1 MLNRMRVFGRLEGVA
16 ALHRQLLE
24 TRRLMKSA
32 MLLGCASFCM
42 SGVFAQGSNDT
53 SLPSIPDFFQQ
64 KGLPRAQGVEA
75 QSANE
80 LINTFT
86 GKLQYHFTDLLIPG
100 NGGMDLAIRRSY
112 NSIDDPLATPA
123 SWASYEY
130 SPIGLGW
137 TMHMG
142 RVIRGANKAICSA
155 SWSSASANPVLEL
168 PDGSRQ
174 ILYEYYEAGAST
186 PTWLTKDFWR
196 AKCHSGFLHV
206 QSPDGTTYEM
216 TAMGHSFGEPGSLQ
230 RTFYAGRIVDRNG
243 NWFNLSYSFLPIG
256 VYALSQ
262 ITTSDGRSVSFAYS
276 GSTLASITDT
286 LSNRVW
292 QYTVGAGLAGHVQ
305 LNRVQ
310 RPDGLSWKYA
320 YRTGTPGTG
329 SMSRVEY
336 PSGASIDYVY
346 SHVDFRA
353 GTTRSGN
360 STVVSSKTASTNTP
374 DGKSGTWSWTYE
386 VATDEL
392 PYTVNGSQYTYTYGV
407 PPDVRSQVNVTTVT
421 DPLGKATEHFH
432 LGVHSVR
439 VVPTDVGL
447 LMGSVSE
454 SENTLVGYTSVPI
467 SEQQDVVANYFSNS
481 YFYPAAAIA
490 SDQYRFRPGET
501 FVVSKSGYDEW
512 GNPSFIDET
521 GTNNDRTYTR
531 QTELT
536 HNVNTSK
543 WLLRQVS
550 NALVTV
556 GAQTHATTRQF
567 DINGN
572 LQSQT
577 VAGVPTSFTYHGTGD
592 VHTIT
597 NAKGQVTTYN
607 SYLRGIPRSESQP
620 EGVAISR
627 NVDAAGNV
635 TSITNGRGKTT
646 TYTYDGLNRPTAIA
660 KPFGS
665 PVSITWGA
673 TTRQVQ
679 RGGMTDKATFDG
691 LGRQLRREVSA
702 AGETP
707 IWVDFS
713 YDMLGRRLYQSY
725 PNSAKGTGF
734 RYDTLGRVVQTLHG
748 NPVGTNSANVIEET
762 FYDSL
767 QVLRYDTTNRASLVW
782 FRAFGNPQEQHAVRS
797 LAGEISA
804 QGMYVDYDVTM
815 TRDLLGQ
822 IRTATMG
829 DKARTYGY
837 DSRYYLV
844 SRADPETGTTVFGRD
859 ALGNLT
865 SKSIG
870 TQPAT
875 TYAYDGRNRL
885 TGITYP
891 SSEQPGVPN
900 ASNVTR
906 TYNGNDLVTGI
917 SSGGVVRGF
926 DYDDG
931 DNLIAEELAMGG
943 ATQQVSYT
951 YNSSEALASITY
963 PSGHQVQYSP
973 DAFGRARA
981 VLPYVNQVRYHPNGM
996 PSELHYANG
1005 VVSTMGVNDRQW
1017 PAGLKMA
1024 RAGNSFI
1031 DSTYAYD
1038 PVGNLTGINDSADSA
1053 YSRYFEYDKLNR
1065 LTLDNDVGGYRE
1077 YFYDGVGNITHVAQP
1092 GSLRTYSYAATSG
1105 LLTGVSG
1112 GGLSRAYQYDSAG
1125 NVKDDGVWTF
1135 GHDRA
1140 NNLRCIACTAA
1151 VPTAHTYDGDN
1162 MRVQTSDAAGTTQ
1175 YLHGQQGLL
1184 LQTLVPGV
1192 ERKEY
1197 IYLGR
1202 RQVAQRRV
1210 VD

>member
-1 MLNRMRVFGRLEGVA
+1 MLNRMRVFGRFEGVA
-16 ALHRQLLE
+16 ALHRRVLE
-24 TRRLMKSA
+24 TRRLIKSA
-32 MLLGCASFCM
+32 MLLGCATFFCM
-42 SGVFAQGSNDT
+42 SGAFAQGSNDT

-75 QSANE
+75 QSTNE

-86 GKLQYHFTDLLIPG
+86 GKLQYHFTDLLLPG

-123 SWASYEY
+123 NWASYEY

-155 SWSSASANPVLEL
+155 SWASAAANPVLEL

-243 NWFNLSYSFLPIG
+243 NWFNLSYNFLPIG

-286 LSNRVW
+286 LSNQVW
-292 QYTVGAGLAGHVQ
+292 QYTVGAGSAGHVQ

-310 RPDGLSWKYA
+310 RPDGLSWTYA

-329 SMSRVEY
+329 SMSRIGY
-336 PSGASIDYVY
+336 PGGATIDYVY

-374 DGKSGTWSWTYE
+374 DGKSGTWNWTYE

-421 DPLGKATEHFH
+421 DPLGKSTEHFH

-454 SENTLVGYTSVPI
+454 SENTLFGYTSVPI

-481 YFYPAAAIA
+481 YFYPAAAIVRE
-490 SDQYRFRPGET
+490 QYRFRPGET
-501 FVVSKSGYDEW
+501 FVISRSSHDEW

-567 DINGN
+567 DGNGN

-577 VAGVPTSFTYHGTGD
+577 VAGVPTSFTYHSTGD
-592 VHTIT
+592 VHTTT

-646 TYTYDGLNRPTAIA
+646 TYTYDGLNRPTSIT
-660 KPFGS
+660 KPIGT
-665 PVSITWGA
+665 PISITWGA

-702 AGETP
+702 AGEMP

-725 PNSAKGTGF
+725 PNSSKGTGF
-734 RYDTLGRVVQTLHG
+734 RYDTLGRVVQTC
-748 NPVGTNSANVIEET
+748 A
-762 FYDSL
+762 
-767 QVLRYDTTNRASLVW
+767 
-782 FRAFGNPQEQHAVRS
+782 
-797 LAGEISA
+797 
-804 QGMYVDYDVTM
+804 
-815 TRDLLGQ
+815 
-822 IRTATMG
+822 
-829 DKARTYGY
+829 
-837 DSRYYLV
+837 
-844 SRADPETGTTVFGRD
+844 
-859 ALGNLT
+859 
-865 SKSIG
+865 
-870 TQPAT
+870 
-875 TYAYDGRNRL
+875 
-885 TGITYP
+885 
-891 SSEQPGVPN
+891 
-900 ASNVTR
+900 
-906 TYNGNDLVTGI
+906 
-917 SSGGVVRGF
+917 
-926 DYDDG
+926 
-931 DNLIAEELAMGG
+931 
-943 ATQQVSYT
+943 
-951 YNSSEALASITY
+951 
-963 PSGHQVQYSP
+963 
-973 DAFGRARA
+973 
-981 VLPYVNQVRYHPNGM
+981 
-996 PSELHYANG
+996 
-1005 VVSTMGVNDRQW
+1005 
-1017 PAGLKMA
+1017 
-1024 RAGNSFI
+1024 
-1031 DSTYAYD
+1031 DST
-1038 PVGNLTGINDSADSA
+1038 
-1053 YSRYFEYDKLNR
+1053 
-1065 LTLDNDVGGYRE
+1065 
-1077 YFYDGVGNITHVAQP
+1077 
-1092 GSLRTYSYAATSG
+1092 
-1105 LLTGVSG
+1105 
-1112 GGLSRAYQYDSAG
+1112 
-1125 NVKDDGVWTF
+1125 
-1135 GHDRA
+1135 
-1140 NNLRCIACTAA
+1140 
-1151 VPTAHTYDGDN
+1151 
-1162 MRVQTSDAAGTTQ
+1162 TT
-1175 YLHGQQGLL
+1175 
-1184 LQTLVPGV
+1184 T
-1192 ERKEY
+1192 ET
-1197 IYLGR
+1197 I
-1202 RQVAQRRV
+1202 
-1210 VD
+1210 

>member
-1 MLNRMRVFGRLEGVA
+1 MLNRIRVFGRLEGVA

>member
-454 SENTLVGYTSVPI
+454 SENTLFGYTSVPI

-536 HNVNTSK
+536 YNVNTSK

-572 LQSQT
+572 LQSQS

-592 VHTIT
+592 VHTTT

-646 TYTYDGLNRPTAIA
+646 TYTYDGLNRPTSIT
-660 KPFGS
+660 KPVGS
-665 PVSITWGA
+665 PVAITWGA

-822 IRTATMG
+822 MTTATMG

-926 DYDDG
+926 EYDDG

-1017 PAGLKMA
+1017 PAGLKMT
-1024 RAGNSFI
+1024 RAGSSFI

-1140 NNLRCIACTAA
+1140 NNLRCIACAA
-1151 VPTAHTYDGDN
+1151 TVPTAHTYDGDN
-1162 MRVQTSDAAGTTQ
+1162 TRVQTSDATGTTQ

-1192 ERKEY
+1192 ERKEH